1 MSIAAIMQPTF
12 FPWLGYF
19 DIIDKVDYFV
29 SYNDV
34 QLSRRSWQVR
44 NRIKTAN
51 GEFYLSIPI
60 QKTKN
65 RDELLICEAE
75 ISYDQN
81 WQSKHLKT
89 IESSYHKAKYFDSVF
104 MFISELYAKK
114 HSLLHS
120 FNEDFIVT
128 VLQRI
133 GITTPF
139 IRSAELEGISGTKDM
154 RLASICKKLSCYEYL
169 SPQGSST
176 YIESH
181 SPGGELTKQGISLYY
196 QSYKHPQYHQL
207 YGPFIPYMG
216 VVDLLFNE
224 GFEHSLGVIRS
235 GRQTMINY
243 KDFRKQNF
251 NLD

>member
-19 DIIDKVDYFV
+19 DIIDQVDSFV
-29 SYNDV
+29 FYDNV
-34 QLSRRSWQVR
+34 QLTRRSWQVR

-51 GEFYLSIPI
+51 GEYFLIVPI
-60 QKTKN
+60 KKTKK
-65 RDELLICEAE
+65 RDELLICDAE
-75 ISYDQN
+75 ICYN
-81 WQSKHLKT
+81 EKWQSKHLKT
-89 IESSYHKAKYFDSVF
+89 IETSYKKARYFEEVF
-104 MFISELYAKK
+104 TFIFELYAKK
-114 HSLLHS
+114 HNLLFS

-128 VLQRI
+128 VLQKI
-133 GITTPF
+133 GISTQYV
-139 IRSAELEGISGTKDM
+139 RSAELQGISGTKDM
-154 RLASICKKLSCYEYL
+154 RLASICKKLSCDEYF

-207 YGPFIPYMG
+207 YGPFITNMG

-224 GFEHSLGVIRS
+224 GFEHSLEIIRS
-235 GRQTMINY
+235 GRQPMIDY
-243 KDFRKQNF
+243 KNFRKQYF